1 MSRFSTI
8 VHLDADAF
16 FVSCEQAKDPGLRGK
31 KCAVGGRERGIIS
44 SASYEARAC
53 GVYTPMPTAK
63 ARQVCPD
70 LILIPHTSGLYG
82 TMSRRMFDLCE
93 TLTPLVQRNSI
104 DEGYL
109 DLSVCG
115 FGSPEELEARVRSL
129 QTELWETLEL
139 PVSIG
144 IASNKLVAQI
154 ASKLRKPRGFVVVPA
169 GTEAEFLAPLS
180 VGKLPGVGPRTEAM
194 LARLGIAKVR
204 DLLERSESELKSA
217 FGEGWRSMLA
227 CAQGM
232 DAERV
237 EVEREDARSYSQQET
252 FSRNISDFS
261 EIVRIVKRMIDELM
275 GKIREDRKQ
284 VRTLTVKVRYPDF
297 SQASHG
303 RSLDAGT
310 DLEAPFYPWVEELL
324 REAWSLPRPLRLVS
338 VRFSNVED
346 ASPQL
351 EMFAEENEKRRRL
364 AQVLDGLNRSGGQT
378 VVRHGHQLARK
389 PGKV

>member
-1 MSRFSTI
+1 
-8 VHLDADAF
+8 
-16 FVSCEQAKDPGLRGK
+16 
-31 KCAVGGRERGIIS
+31 
-44 SASYEARAC
+44 
-53 GVYTPMPTAK
+53 
-63 ARQVCPD
+63 
-70 LILIPHTSGLYG
+70 
-82 TMSRRMFDLCE
+82 
-93 TLTPLVQRNSI
+93 
-104 DEGYL
+104 
-109 DLSVCG
+109 
-115 FGSPEELEARVRSL
+115 
-129 QTELWETLEL
+129 
-139 PVSIG
+139 
-144 IASNKLVAQI
+144 
-154 ASKLRKPRGFVVVPA
+154 
-169 GTEAEFLAPLS
+169 
-180 VGKLPGVGPRTEAM
+180 M